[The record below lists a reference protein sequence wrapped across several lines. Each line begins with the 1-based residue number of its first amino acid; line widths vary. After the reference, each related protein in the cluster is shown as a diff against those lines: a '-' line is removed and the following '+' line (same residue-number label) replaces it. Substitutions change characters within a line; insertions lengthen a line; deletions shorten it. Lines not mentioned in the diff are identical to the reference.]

1 MPKDAYEWQE
11 TAINVFEEKK
21 TGIVQATTGSGKSFM
36 ACKAML
42 RVKPRIAHIIVP
54 KVPLM
59 TQWVDELRDAGY
71 TGEIGMH
78 GGDFGNGGDME
89 DVNIWT
95 INSARTRL
103 NNPDYGK
110 NAMLIVDEVHRSS
123 GPANRAIYQM
133 KPDWCLGISATAF
146 QNGTYIVNLVGG
158 GLIYNYTFEDALK
171 DGVVCDYKIVNVG
184 YDVDDETE
192 DLLAE
197 IAESIKITRRMIKQ
211 TYGEPDSPD
220 RWPMWVAEIIS
231 TYPDATE
238 AIRLQH
244 LWLERKRLLW
254 AANERKLIT
263 YELCNEHYD
272 KRIVVFHQEIEQVD
286 EIFQGLKDLGHDVV
300 REHSG
305 MKRTERSA
313 AIEAFREN
321 RANILVSC
329 RTLDEG
335 FNVPEI
341 DIGII
346 AASSST
352 ATQYIQRIGR
362 ILRKSKSKQG
372 AVLYRVS
379 AMRTVDE
386 FATHNLLSSGAV
398 DASRVKFEHWKTGE
412 EYVHEHDVGRVSYM
426 TLGLDTKGRF
436 FMAGERK
443 KDKHY
448 IEQALTSL
456 RDYLARHD
464 FKCGR
469 FRISH
474 DNNLYIWN
482 NERFANI
489 GPSPIPWQRLDIRIN
504 RNWSNMYS
512 GTEEE

>member
-1 MPKDAYEWQE
+1 MPKDAYEWQK
-11 TAINVFEEKK
+11 TAIATFKKKEK
-21 TGIVQATTGSGKSFM
+21 GIVQATTGSGKSFM

-42 RVKPRIAHIIVP
+42 EIEPRMCHIIVP

-59 TQWVDELRDAGY
+59 EQWVGELRDAGY
-71 TGEIGMH
+71 DGEIGMH
-78 GGDFGNGGDME
+78 GGNGNGEMQ

-95 INSARTRL
+95 INTARTRL

-110 NAMLIVDEVHRSS
+110 GTMMIVDEVHRST
-123 GPANRAIYQM
+123 GPANRKIYQL
-133 KPDWCLGISATAF
+133 KPEWCLGISATAF
-146 QNGTYIVNLVGG
+146 QNGTYVVNLLGG
-158 GLIYNYTFEDALK
+158 GLIYNYTFEDVLK
-171 DGVVCDYKIVNVG
+171 DGVVCDYKIINLG
-184 YDVDDETE
+184 YDVDDETD
-192 DLLAE
+192 DLLTQ
-197 IAESIKITRRMIKQ
+197 IAEDIKITRRMIKQ
-211 TYGEPDSPD
+211 NYGEPDSDD
-220 RWPMWVAEIIS
+220 RWPMWVAELIA

-238 AIRLQH
+238 PIRLQH
-244 LWLERKRLLW
+244 LWLDRKRILW
-254 AANERKLIT
+254 SNNERKLIT
-263 YELCNEHYD
+263 YELCNEHWE
-272 KRIVVFHQEIEQVD
+272 KRIVVFHQEIDQVD
-286 EIFQGLKDLGHDVV
+286 EIYQGLKDLGHDVV

-321 RANILVSC
+321 SANILVSC

-379 AMRTVDE
+379 AKNTVDE
-386 FATHNLLSSGAV
+386 YATHNLLSSGAV
-398 DASRVKFEHWKTGE
+398 DASRVQFMSWKTGT
-412 EYVHEHDVGRVSYM
+412 EYVHTASVGRVSYM

-448 IEQALTSL
+448 IEQQLDSL
-456 RDYLARHD
+456 RQYLAQHD
-464 FKCGR
+464 FQCGR

-489 GPSPIPWQRLDIRIN
+489 GPSPIPWQRLDIRIA
-504 RNWSNMYS
+504 RNWSSMY
-512 GTEEE
+512 GGEEEE